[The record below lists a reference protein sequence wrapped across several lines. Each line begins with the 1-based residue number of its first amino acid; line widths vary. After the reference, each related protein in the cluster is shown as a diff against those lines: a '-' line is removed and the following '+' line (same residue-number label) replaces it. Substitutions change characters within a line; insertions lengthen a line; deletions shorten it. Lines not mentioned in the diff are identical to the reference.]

1 MRIRI
6 VVADSDSLSREWI
19 RKNVRSEQGCE
30 IVGECDEALPIETAI
45 RDLKPDLL
53 ILDPDMPGWDDA
65 FPLPAQNGTPAPS
78 VMFFTQSQRHAVAA
92 FEVGAVD
99 FLLKPASPDRLSE
112 ALEHYRLT
120 LQSARPEEAES
131 ELIALLRDVHHYPE
145 WFLIRLQGRS
155 RFVAVKEIDWIESK
169 RNNVVLHVGKASFL
183 YHTSTQDIER
193 KLDPCR
199 FLRIHRSTIVNIER
213 IAELRPWLSGDYR
226 ITLKDGTCLP
236 MSNGYRQRLKLF
248 RRGAA

>member
-6 VVADSDSLSREWI
+6 VVADSDPLSRQWI
-19 RKNVRSEQGCE
+19 RKNVRSEQGFE
-30 IVGECDEALPIETAI
+30 IVGECDEALLIESAI
-45 RDLKPDLL
+45 RDWKPDLL
-53 ILDPDMPGWDDA
+53 VIDPDMPGWDDV
-65 FPLPAQNGTPAPS
+65 FPLPSQDRPPAPA
-78 VMFFTQSQRHAVAA
+78 VIFFTESQHHAVAA
-92 FEVGAVD
+92 FAVGAVD

-120 LQSARPEEAES
+120 LQSARPEEAKS
-131 ELIALLRDVHHYPE
+131 ELIALLKNVHHYPE
-145 WFLIRLQGRS
+145 WFLIRLEGRS

-169 RNNVVLHVGKASFL
+169 RNNVVLHVGKASLL
-183 YHTSTQDIER
+183 YHTTTQDVER

-213 IAELRPWLSGDYR
+213 VAELRPWLSGDYR

-236 MSNGYRQRLKLF
+236 MSNGYRQRLRLF